1 MSAVTGQDRTS
12 LEDQLA
18 KMDLDH
24 SGTINFIEFLYG
36 IFQTRGES
44 YVMEGRCLGFP
55 TITVCLKRLT
65 V

>member
-44 YVMEGRCLGFP
+44 YVMEGRYLDF
-55 TITVCLKRLT
+55 
-65 V
+65 